1 MNRVSAVRIWTAEVF
16 VASRCRI
23 VVQVLVP
30 NDGLIFAMHLDL
42 LLPLEFSGQHHE
54 AFVCGVLCS
63 ICESDLVTPRR
74 VLFSQQESMGMHGTR
89 RDFLAGMATSLA
101 LGPALFTTPARA
113 AERRPRI
120 AALAT
125 IYHKY
130 SHAQHI
136 VDRFLEGY
144 GWEGKHHRPAMD
156 VVSLYV
162 EQVGSDDLS
171 RERASRHSEMKIY
184 PTIAEALTQGGSKLD
199 VDGVLLIGEHGKYPT
214 NEKGQALYP
223 RYEYFQQAV
232 DVYRQS
238 GRTAP
243 IFVDKHLSWNWD
255 YALEMVKTSRDMN
268 FGLMAGSSL
277 PVTWRIPSEDLPW
290 RADVKEAVGIWRG
303 GVDGADIHVI
313 EAMQAIVERRQGG
326 ETGIRSV
333 EAFRGDRFWKA
344 MEAGSWDKGGWDP
357 ELLNSALSRSHQ
369 LTPSRPSYN
378 HDFPTPEDIRRMAPD
393 SYAYRF
399 EYRDGLK
406 ATIIQ
411 FDGGGVVQDVNV
423 AARLK
428 NGDVFSL
435 LFHLPYR
442 TLRNFFSPQVH
453 HIESLFTTG
462 KSPYPVER
470 TLLTTG
476 MTAAGIESSYQKQKR
491 LETPHLAVQY
501 EPVQESMF
509 WRS

>member
-1 MNRVSAVRIWTAEVF
+1 
-16 VASRCRI
+16 
-23 VVQVLVP
+23 
-30 NDGLIFAMHLDL
+30 
-42 LLPLEFSGQHHE
+42 
-54 AFVCGVLCS
+54 
-63 ICESDLVTPRR
+63 
-74 VLFSQQESMGMHGTR
+74 
-89 RDFLAGMATSLA
+89 
-101 LGPALFTTPARA
+101 
-113 AERRPRI
+113 
-120 AALAT
+120 
-125 IYHKY
+125 
-130 SHAQHI
+130 
-136 VDRFLEGY
+136 
-144 GWEGKHHRPAMD
+144 
-156 VVSLYV
+156 
-162 EQVGSDDLS
+162 
-171 RERASRHSEMKIY
+171 
-184 PTIAEALTQGGSKLD
+184 
-199 VDGVLLIGEHGKYPT
+199 
-214 NEKGQALYP
+214 
-223 RYEYFQQAV
+223 
-232 DVYRQS
+232 
-238 GRTAP
+238 
-243 IFVDKHLSWNWD
+243 
-255 YALEMVKTSRDMN
+255 
-268 FGLMAGSSL
+268 
-277 PVTWRIPSEDLPW
+277 
-290 RADVKEAVGIWRG
+290 
-303 GVDGADIHVI
+303 
-313 EAMQAIVERRQGG
+313 
-326 ETGIRSV
+326 
-333 EAFRGDRFWKA
+333 